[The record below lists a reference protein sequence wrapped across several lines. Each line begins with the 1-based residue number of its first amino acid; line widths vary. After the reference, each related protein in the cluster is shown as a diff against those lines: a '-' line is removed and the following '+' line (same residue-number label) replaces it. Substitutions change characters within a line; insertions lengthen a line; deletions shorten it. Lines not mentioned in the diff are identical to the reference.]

1 LGFFG
6 VARHGGLKGVGGFW
20 RRAWYSLVV
29 VVVVLLGCF
38 GWLARLVFEVLYV
51 KLEK

>member
-6 VARHGGLKGVGGFW
+6 VARHRGLKGVGGFW
-20 RRAWYSLVV
+20 RRAWYFLV

-38 GWLARLVFEVLYV
+38 GWFARLVFEVLYV